1 MNNNHLVFINK
12 VRFKI
17 NKKLLNNVKLIYN
30 RLKYLTIKLH
40 FSNLI
45 KNNLNNLIIM
55 KFVAKIFKKKIK
67 NKQIRFNFKLYYHL
81 KIKKNKLF
89 QIQKKTI
96 KIKKRIM
103 NI

>member
-45 KNNLNNLIIM
+45 KN
-55 KFVAKIFKKKIK
+55 
-67 NKQIRFNFKLYYHL
+67 KQIRFNFKLYYHL

-89 QIQKKTI
+89 
-96 KIKKRIM
+96 
-103 NI
+103 